1 MRLIDIAPFEKL
13 SPTICISYI
22 GKDGL
27 HHTLYAPT
35 SDIPSY
41 GSSAALPEYLQKAVR
56 CANADNVSERNSP
69 FAETPALNTPLEDL
83 ELSVRSYNCLMRAD
97 IKTVSDLLAISEP
110 ELMKIRN
117 MGKTSVK
124 EIKDKLC
131 FIGLSLAA
139 PAE

>member
-1 MRLIDIAPFEKL
+1 MRLIDIAPFENL

-56 CANADNVSERNSP
+56 CANADNVSEHNSP

-131 FIGLSLAA
+131 SIGLSLAA